1 MKPIKVILY
10 SKESCPLCEQAKEVL
25 HMIKK
30 EIPLSITEIDIYKND
45 ALLEEY
51 QIRIPVIH
59 YDGEVIDEGV
69 ISENTVR
76 KRLLLK
82 IK

>member
-1 MKPIKVILY
+1 MEVILY
-10 SKESCPLCEQAKEVL
+10 SKENCSLCEQAKGVL
-25 HMIKK
+25 HKINK
-30 EIPLSITEIDIYKND
+30 EIPLSIKEVDIYKDD

-51 QIRIPVIH
+51 QIRIPVIVRN
-59 YDGEVIDEGV
+59 DEVLDEGI